1 MASRIRT
8 LLMIVGAFVVMTASA
23 CPPELCELF
32 PEVCAGGIPG
42 GQADS
47 GREAV
52 PAPDPEVEAEP
63 DLAEVDPDQG
73 RT

>member
-1 MASRIRT
+1 MARSIRT
-8 LLMIVGAFVVMTASA
+8 LLLIAGAFVVMTAGA

-32 PEVCAGGIPG
+32 PEACELAPS

-47 GREAV
+47 GREADT
-52 PAPDPEVEAEP
+52 APQPELEPEP
-63 DLAEVDPDQG
+63 DLAEVDPDEG

>member
-1 MASRIRT
+1 MARRIRT
-8 LLMIVGAFVVMTASA
+8 LLLIAGAFVVMTASA

-32 PEVCAGGIPG
+32 PEVCGGGLPS

-47 GREAV
+47 GREAD
-52 PAPDPEVEAEP
+52 PTPEPEVEAEP
-63 DLAEVDPDQG
+63 DLAEVGPEQG

>member
-8 LLMIVGAFVVMTASA
+8 LLLIAGAFVVMTAGA
-23 CPPELCELF
+23 CPPELCETF
-32 PEVCAGGIPG
+32 PEVCGGLPS

-47 GREAV
+47 GAQ
-52 PAPDPEVEAEP
+52 PDTTPQLEAEP
-63 DLAEVDPDQG
+63 DLAEVGPDEG

>member
-1 MASRIRT
+1 MTVERALRLIA
-8 LLMIVGAFVVMTASA
+8 GAFVVMTAGA

-32 PEVCAGGIPG
+32 PEAYTAEPPL

-47 GREAV
+47 DT
-52 PAPDPEVEAEP
+52 APQPELEPEP
-63 DLAEVDPDQG
+63 DLAEVDPEEG